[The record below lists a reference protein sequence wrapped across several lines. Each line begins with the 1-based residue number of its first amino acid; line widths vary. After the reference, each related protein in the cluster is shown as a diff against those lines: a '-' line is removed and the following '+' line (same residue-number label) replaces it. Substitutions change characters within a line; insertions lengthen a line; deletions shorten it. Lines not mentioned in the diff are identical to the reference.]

1 MRAQE
6 IGPPGT
12 PRKPQQ
18 WTTLYGEGCPEPER
32 DWLPE
37 GVQRGRGQERGRDP
51 RVTRWSREKPSAPQV
66 CFRGE
71 RPAEEGGPEREGSG
85 KRRGLKSALRDTKF
99 VLFCARRSS
108 PSVPEPESE
117 FLSLLDS

>member
-1 MRAQE
+1 MPATARAARRAFV
-6 IGPPGT
+6 T
-12 PRKPQQ
+12 V
-18 WTTLYGEGCPEPER
+18 LLALAAAYG
-32 DWLPE
+32 
-37 GVQRGRGQERGRDP
+37 VRDP

-99 VLFCARRSS
+99 VLFCARRSP

-117 FLSLLDS
+117 LLSLLDS